1 VTGLSK
7 AVIGGAYPGLKP
19 PFPKEL
25 IQFLSSFDIVYF
37 LKLSDNY
44 FSAFSFNYLFSDSS
58 Y

>member
-1 VTGLSK
+1 M
-7 AVIGGAYPGLKP
+7 IGGAYPGLKL

-25 IQFLSSFDIVYF
+25 IQFLSSLDIVDF

-44 FSAFSFNYLFSDSS
+44 LSAFSFNYLFSDSS